1 MTSPT
6 PASGGDTR
14 FSSDFLSHD
23 GFPSILWEVLNSTGY
38 PTPPLYTVQLYEEHR
53 VPRCRVWLTL
63 EAHPLQPGWRSL
75 DSETIG
81 FRTDDT
87 TEAAAMKTLTTFCG
101 YHPLEMVMHPLGLF
115 PAEKKDDPMWCNRVS
130 HVKDVWAMYPDLV
143 GRVTVQC
150 MSALYRLQALQ
161 SDAMAHLANIPQTTK
176 LTLDSREDF
185 VVDLSSELVEK
196 DLQVERLSQRITTLE
211 QQVEIRDNTIDVLEN
226 QLHDVQRELEEAN
239 DHLDMH
245 HLEMEAN
252 EARSEG
258 EEAPEELGPAPGAN
272 GTTSAMPPSPAS
284 SVASTAQ
291 G

>member
-1 MTSPT
+1 MNSPT
-6 PASGGDTR
+6 PASGGDSR
-14 FSSDFLSHD
+14 FSSDFLSRD
-23 GFPSILWEVLNSTGY
+23 GFPSILWEVLNSAGY

-81 FRTDDT
+81 LRTDDT
-87 TEAAAMKTLTTFCG
+87 VEAAAMKTLTTFCG

-161 SDAMAHLANIPQTTK
+161 SDAMTLLANTAQAAK

-185 VVDLSSELVEK
+185 VVDLSTELVEK

-226 QLHDVQRELEEAN
+226 QLHDV
-239 DHLDMH
+239 
-245 HLEMEAN
+245 
-252 EARSEG
+252 
-258 EEAPEELGPAPGAN
+258 
-272 GTTSAMPPSPAS
+272 
-284 SVASTAQ
+284 
-291 G
+291 

>member
-1 MTSPT
+1 MHALKIFEGLRIKEVKIRANPLLFKPSRLFIFLPSTIIFTSDPLPQMNSPT

-23 GFPSILWEVLNSTGY
+23 GFPSILWEVLDFAGY

-81 FRTDDT
+81 FRADDT

-115 PAEKKDDPMWCNRVS
+115 PAEKKDDSMWCNRVN
-130 HVKDVWAMYPDLV
+130 HVKHVWAMYPDLV

-150 MSALYRLQALQ
+150 MSVLYRLQALQ
-161 SDAMAHLANIPQTTK
+161 SDAMAHLANITQTTK

-196 DLQVERLSQRITTLE
+196 DL
-211 QQVEIRDNTIDVLEN
+211 
-226 QLHDVQRELEEAN
+226 
-239 DHLDMH
+239 
-245 HLEMEAN
+245 
-252 EARSEG
+252 
-258 EEAPEELGPAPGAN
+258 
-272 GTTSAMPPSPAS
+272 
-284 SVASTAQ
+284 
-291 G
+291 

>member
-1 MTSPT
+1 
-6 PASGGDTR
+6 
-14 FSSDFLSHD
+14 
-23 GFPSILWEVLNSTGY
+23 
-38 PTPPLYTVQLYEEHR
+38 
-53 VPRCRVWLTL
+53 
-63 EAHPLQPGWRSL
+63 
-75 DSETIG
+75 
-81 FRTDDT
+81 
-87 TEAAAMKTLTTFCG
+87 
-101 YHPLEMVMHPLGLF
+101 LGLF
-115 PAEKKDDPMWCNRVS
+115 PAEKKDDPMWCNHVS

-161 SDAMAHLANIPQTTK
+161 SDAMAHLANITQTIK
-176 LTLDSREDF
+176 LTLDIQEDF

-226 QLHDVQRELEEAN
+226 QLHDVQRELKEAN

-252 EARSEG
+252 EAKSEG